1 MAQISKPAV
10 TTKLYRHFAVVTI
23 VMAIALAFLTSGD
36 DTGESSSMAGPQA
49 SASSGRSTARP
60 VGTPAYG
67 EAHLVVAGGGG
78 GGSFGSE
85 AGPGSGGSG
94 GGMGRDTGP
103 INPSDLPPPNSENAG
118 FTSAYLN
125 SLSDE
130 ELEEL
135 LRALR
140 EGGITNDSD
149 RRAASAVMEAASRRR
164 SGHRISQE

>member
-23 VMAIALAFLTSGD
+23 VMAITLAFLTSGD
-36 DTGESSSMAGPQA
+36 DTGQSRGMAGPQA
-49 SASSGRSTARP
+49 SASSGRSTPRP

-67 EAHLVVAGGGG
+67 EAHLVAAGGG

-85 AGPGSGGSG
+85 AGPGSGGSS

-140 EGGITNDSD
+140 DGGITNDSD

-164 SGHRISQE
+164 SGQRISQE